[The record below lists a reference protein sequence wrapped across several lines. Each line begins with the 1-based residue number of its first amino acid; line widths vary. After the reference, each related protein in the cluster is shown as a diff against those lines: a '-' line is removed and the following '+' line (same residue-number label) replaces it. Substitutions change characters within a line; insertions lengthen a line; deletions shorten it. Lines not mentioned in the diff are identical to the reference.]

1 MNCKDIEIYGDLL
14 DRIDLDINITN
25 KLYRY
30 ENKLYLITMK
40 NGEYI
45 SCYQVYSTGIYKE
58 YSV

>member
-30 ENKLYLITMK
+30 DDKLYLITMK

-45 SCYQVYSTGIYKE
+45 SCYQVNKIM
-58 YSV
+58 

>member
-30 ENKLYLITMK
+30 EKKLYLITMK

-45 SCYQVYSTGIYKE
+45 SVYQVNKC
-58 YSV
+58 YSVKKVK